1 MEARE
6 IWISGVVQGVFF
18 RKSTQEKAQSLDLKG
33 WVKNLDDGRVQAWAE
48 GESEK
53 LRQLEKWLHK
63 GPDRAEV
70 DLVKIETREPR
81 DYSDFEIQ
89 R

>member
-18 RKSTQEKAQSLDLKG
+18 RKSTQEEAESLNIKG
-33 WVKNLDDGRVQAWAE
+33 WVKNLEDGRVQVWAE

-53 LRQLEKWLHK
+53 LTQLEKWLHK
-63 GPDRAEV
+63 GPDRAKV
-70 DLVKIETREPR
+70 DRIETEPREPEG
-81 DYSDFEIQ
+81 YSGFEVKK
-89 R
+89 